1 MNDPDSEETVEQE
14 EPVSTISEKSFEQ
27 VPITV
32 RGLPE
37 QLISFFEKPTD
48 GIVTVVA
55 KGTTEALNKLQ
66 LNNLSVYVEAT
77 NSEVGESTLPIQVEG
92 SSDVEWQTSEKEAV
106 LTVKE
111 SL

>member
-1 MNDPDSEETVEQE
+1 M
-14 EPVSTISEKSFEQ
+14 
-27 VPITV
+27 
-32 RGLPE
+32 
-37 QLISFFEKPTD
+37 
-48 GIVTVVA
+48 TVVA

-92 SSDVEWQTSEKEAV
+92 SSDVEWQTSEQEAV